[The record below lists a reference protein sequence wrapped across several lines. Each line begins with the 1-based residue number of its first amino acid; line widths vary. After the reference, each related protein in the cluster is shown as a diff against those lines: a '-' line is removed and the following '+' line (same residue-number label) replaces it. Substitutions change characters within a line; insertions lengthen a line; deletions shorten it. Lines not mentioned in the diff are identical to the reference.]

1 MKKHRNTTTVR
12 ATLAVG
18 VSLLSLALGQ
28 AAFAQVAVRDGATN
42 ANTSAAA
49 EATESTNALTT
60 VMTQATEEMN
70 AAIGPAG
77 NLGGIGA
84 GMAAAVGS
92 GTEFY
97 QNMQQFGFDMCAVTL
112 CRGGD
117 PVGTKDIEE
126 ARKWAMKNLYTQ
138 GDGDGRA
145 LDQSSLWDLDE
156 IRRRAVAY
164 SATNALALSVTVH
177 NDLAGAD
184 GTANALESKV
194 AEAAHIRAD
203 IQANSAILLAQYKV
217 QLQQL
222 AVLTTQMDVMATSA
236 INATDFYHEEGGTR
250 FADAFLEEDFDR
262 SNAGKP
268 VTRKAVTRPARGQ
281 GALGLLR

>member
-1 MKKHRNTTTVR
+1 MPKTKKKTVWGK
-12 ATLAVG
+12 ALG
-18 VSLLSLALGQ
+18 VSVLCLSFGQSALAQGYPVSD
-28 AAFAQVAVRDGATN
+28 AQTR
-42 ANTSAAA
+42 ANTAAAA
-49 EATESTNALTT
+49 EATQSTNALTT
-60 VMTQATEEMN
+60 VMAQSVEALQ

-77 NLGGIGA
+77 NTGGVGPGVA
-84 GMAAAVGS
+84 GAVGS
-92 GTEFY
+92 GTQFY
-97 QNMQQFGFDMCAVTL
+97 QNMQKFGFDMCAVSL

-117 PVGTKDIEE
+117 PVGTKNIEE
-126 ARKWAMKNLYTQ
+126 ARTWAMKNLYTQ
-138 GDGDGRA
+138 GDGNGRA
-145 LDQSSLWDLDE
+145 LDESSLWDLDE

-164 SATNALALSVTVH
+164 SATNALALSVTLH
-177 NDLAGAD
+177 NELAGAD

-194 AEAAHIRAD
+194 GEAAHIRAD

-236 INATDFYHEEGGTR
+236 INGTDFYHEEGGSR

-262 SNAGKP
+262 SSAGKP
-268 VTRKAVTRPARGQ
+268 ITRRSVTLPARGQ

>member
-1 MKKHRNTTTVR
+1 MPKTKKKTVWGK
-12 ATLAVG
+12 ALG
-18 VSLLSLALGQ
+18 VSVLCLSFGQSALAQGYPV
-28 AAFAQVAVRDGATN
+28 ADAQTR
-42 ANTSAAA
+42 ANTAAAA
-49 EATESTNALTT
+49 EATASTNSLTT
-60 VMTQATEEMN
+60 LMTQSTEEMK

-77 NLGGIGA
+77 NIGGVGPGVA
-84 GMAAAVGS
+84 GAVGS
-92 GTEFY
+92 GSQFY
-97 QNMQQFGFDMCAVTL
+97 QNMQKFGFDMCAVSL

-126 ARKWAMKNLYTQ
+126 ARTWAMKNLYTQ
-138 GDGDGRA
+138 GDGNGRA
-145 LDQSSLWDLDE
+145 LDESSLWDLDE

-164 SATNALALSVTVH
+164 SATNALALSVTLH
-177 NDLAGAD
+177 NELAGAD

-194 AEAAHIRAD
+194 GEAAHIRAD

-236 INATDFYHEEGGTR
+236 INGTDFYHEEGGSR
-250 FADAFLEEDFDR
+250 FADAFLEDDFDR
-262 SNAGKP
+262 SSAGKP
-268 VTRKAVTRPARGQ
+268 ITRKAVSRPARGQ